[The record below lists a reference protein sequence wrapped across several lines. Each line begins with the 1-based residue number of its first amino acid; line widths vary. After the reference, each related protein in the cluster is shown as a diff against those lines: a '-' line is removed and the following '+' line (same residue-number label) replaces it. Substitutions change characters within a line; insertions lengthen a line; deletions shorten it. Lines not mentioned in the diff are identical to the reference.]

1 MENSELIRK
10 KLSDAD
16 NIAYDKNILKTVGFL
31 SLEEQSIYHA
41 LEREYKTAEHFLFGG
56 GEESDRCIT
65 FFLPDYMDRETA
77 EEETV
82 AVIMAAAVNA
92 RYADELTHRDF
103 LGALMNLGIECELIG
118 DIRVF
123 KPGKEQAAKAAD
135 TDTDPH
141 NNRSGFYTDKTGR
154 KCEPTAIIYVRAD
167 MAEYISG
174 ELTRVRHTDIN
185 CTVLSLNEFKE
196 TGIGG
201 MQEFEFLHVN
211 VASERVDAVIAA
223 LYRVSRQK
231 AADVI
236 NAERVYINGRLTS
249 TAGKTLKEGDRVSV
263 RGTGKFIYDGVNGT
277 SKKGR
282 LYADIRRFV

>member
-16 NIAYDKNILKTVGFL
+16 NIAYDRNILKTVGFL

-56 GEESDRCIT
+56 GEESDRCIA

-77 EEETV
+77 EAESI
-82 AVIMAAAVNA
+82 AVIIAAAVNA

-103 LGALMNLGIECELIG
+103 LGALMNLGIERELVG

-123 KPGKEQAAKAAD
+123 KPGKEQAAKAAG

-141 NNRSGFYTDKTGR
+141 NKSCRFFTDKTGR
-154 KCEPTAIIYVRAD
+154 KCEPTAVIYVRAD
-167 MAEYISG
+167 MAEYISR
-174 ELTRVRHTDIN
+174 ELTKVRHTDIN

-236 NAERVYINGRLTS
+236 NAERVYINGRIAQA
-249 TAGKTLKEGDRVSV
+249 AGKLLKEGDRVSV

>member
-1 MENSELIRK
+1 MENTELIRK

-16 NIAYDKNILKTVGFL
+16 NIAYDRNILKTVGFL
-31 SLEEQSIYHA
+31 SLEEQSIYHT
-41 LEREYKTAEHFLFGG
+41 LEREYKTAEHFLSGG
-56 GEESDRCIT
+56 GEESDRCIA

-77 EEETV
+77 EEESI

-103 LGALMNLGIECELIG
+103 LGALMNLGIERELVG

-123 KPGKEQAAKAAD
+123 KPGKEQTAKAAD
-135 TDTDPH
+135 TDPH
-141 NNRSGFYTDKTGR
+141 DKSCRFFTDKTGR

-167 MAEYISG
+167 MAEYISR
-174 ELTRVRHTDIN
+174 ELTKVRHTDIN

-231 AADVI
+231 AAEVI
-236 NAERVYINGRLTS
+236 NAERVYINGRIAQ
-249 TAGKTLKEGDRVSV
+249 TAGKQLKEGDRVSV